1 MKAIKMFDDTF
12 VTEKEVNIE
21 MLCNLIKEK
30 FPEKEPEL
38 QRGDEVTYLTI
49 YGDIDIATQYDNRE
63 LIVEDYWVIVESV
76 ELV

>member
-1 MKAIKMFDDTF
+1 MQF
-12 VTEKEVNIE
+12 NQR
-21 MLCNLIKEK
+21 K

-38 QRGDEVTYLTI
+38 QRGDEVTYLTV
-49 YGDIDIATQYDNRE
+49 YGNIDIATQYDNRE